1 MTEPLN
7 LPLIPVADLTAERLR
22 LAAGIRA
29 PRTLAGYASD
39 WKSFTAWC
47 SRAEQVALP
56 AAVETVLQY
65 LTDLLRQGRRVTT
78 ATRHASGIAH
88 AHRAAGLLSP
98 CGSEVRQL
106 LLGAQRLR
114 GEQPQQKTPIGLA
127 DLRQM
132 CARLG
137 QDPKGVRNR
146 AVLLVGFAT
155 ALRRS
160 NLCAL
165 DLADVR
171 FEQEG
176 IIVRVRRE
184 KQDQLGRGRDIGVPR
199 GHAGTCPVAALRAW
213 LGIRGDLA
221 GPLFSRLHGS
231 KPTGQRL
238 HPNRIG
244 AIVKAAVQSIGLDP
258 AGFAG
263 HSLRAGFVTEAGE
276 RGAGEL
282 LIAAQTG
289 HRSMSV
295 LRLYFRRRNLFKA
308 NACAMLGL

>member
-1 MTEPLN
+1 VTEPLN

-56 AAVETVLQY
+56 AAV
-65 LTDLLRQGRRVTT
+65 
-78 ATRHASGIAH
+78 
-88 AHRAAGLLSP
+88 
-98 CGSEVRQL
+98 
-106 LLGAQRLR
+106 
-114 GEQPQQKTPIGLA
+114 
-127 DLRQM
+127 
-132 CARLG
+132 
-137 QDPKGVRNR
+137 
-146 AVLLVGFAT
+146 
-155 ALRRS
+155 
-160 NLCAL
+160 
-165 DLADVR
+165 
-171 FEQEG
+171 
-176 IIVRVRRE
+176 
-184 KQDQLGRGRDIGVPR
+184 
-199 GHAGTCPVAALRAW
+199 
-213 LGIRGDLA
+213 
-221 GPLFSRLHGS
+221 
-231 KPTGQRL
+231 
-238 HPNRIG
+238 
-244 AIVKAAVQSIGLDP
+244 KAAAQSIGLDP